1 MTLNVADA
9 VFGFARS
16 GVHLYQERGTLC
28 STGQLLVSERDTIRR
43 HKSAITGW
51 LVHEAITLR
60 HSSLGIDMM
69 RKILDAY
76 RRGEVSDI
84 DYTQVSRAVDRS
96 FERQDP
102 EKIRRYSVDALRLVC
117 PGSEV
122 LVKY

>member
-16 GVHLYQERGTLC
+16 GVHLYQDRGTLC

-43 HKSAITGW
+43 HKTAITGW
-51 LVHEAITLR
+51 LVHETITMR
-60 HSSLGIDMM
+60 HSSIGIDMM

-84 DYTQVSRAVDRS
+84 DYLQVSRAVDRS

-117 PGSEV
+117 PGSDT

>member
-1 MTLNVADA
+1 MSLNIADA

-16 GVHLYQERGTLC
+16 GVHLYQDKGTLC

-43 HKSAITGW
+43 HKQAIVGW
-51 LVHEAITLR
+51 LVHEQITLR

-76 RRGEVSDI
+76 RLGEVSDI
-84 DYTQVSRAVDRS
+84 DYLQVSRAVDRS

-102 EKIRRYSVDALRLVC
+102 EKIRRYCVDALRLVC
-117 PGSEV
+117 PGSDV
-122 LVKY
+122 LVRY